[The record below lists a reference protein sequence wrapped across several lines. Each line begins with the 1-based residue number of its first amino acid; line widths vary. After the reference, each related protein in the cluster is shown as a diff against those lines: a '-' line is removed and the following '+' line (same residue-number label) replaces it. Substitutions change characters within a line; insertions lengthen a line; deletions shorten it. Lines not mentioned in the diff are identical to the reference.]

1 MHFVENLKSI
11 QLRDLIRMLKSS
23 PMQNFNIFKAREGY
37 LFQFANLSGVWN
49 FGGIFFY
56 WAGHTCQQ
64 PVSVLTTWDD
74 HQVRAPPYS

>member
-49 FGGIFFY
+49 FGGIFFT
-56 WAGHTCQQ
+56 GPGTH
-64 PVSVLTTWDD
+64 VSSPFLF
-74 HQVRAPPYS
+74 